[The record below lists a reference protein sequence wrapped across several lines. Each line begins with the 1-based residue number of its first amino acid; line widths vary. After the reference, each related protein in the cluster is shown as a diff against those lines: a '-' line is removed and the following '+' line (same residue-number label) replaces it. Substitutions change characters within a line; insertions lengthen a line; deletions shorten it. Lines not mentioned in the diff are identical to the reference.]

1 MSGRKP
7 VAKRSAKKKDDAFIP
22 SDNSDRDSQSD
33 DPEIQKLL
41 EKIEKINEAEEGAK
55 PQKKRAR
62 KEPAKPASVQDPV
75 PFPNASPAVK
85 PARGRKKASPVPEE
99 PSGPIVWQPAETALL
114 TALITGIVPV
124 VKLPTETRVTNQYK
138 GILFRISSA

>member
-75 PFPNASPAVK
+75 PFRMLLLPLSQ
-85 PARGRKKASPVPEE
+85 PEE
-99 PSGPIVWQPAETALL
+99 GRRPLRSPRNLVDLL
-114 TALITGIVPV
+114 FGNPP
-124 VKLPTETRVTNQYK
+124 KRPCSPR
-138 GILFRISSA
+138 